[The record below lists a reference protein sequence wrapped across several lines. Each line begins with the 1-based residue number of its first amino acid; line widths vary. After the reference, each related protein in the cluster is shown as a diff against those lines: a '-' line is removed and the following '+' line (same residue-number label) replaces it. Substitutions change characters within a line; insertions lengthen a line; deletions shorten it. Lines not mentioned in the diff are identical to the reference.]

1 MSKLA
6 ALISGGKDSW
16 YAAYAASKLNHEIV
30 CLITLNP
37 EREDSW
43 MFHVPNIEFVPKQAE
58 AADLPLIILPTEGIK
73 EQELSDL
80 KEAINLAKQS
90 HKIEGV
96 CAGALASKYQK
107 ERVEA
112 ICNELDLKL
121 VAPMWGM
128 DPEQY
133 LRALLLDKF
142 EIIIIGVAAEG
153 LNESFLGRNLDRNLI
168 EDFKKTKIHIAGE
181 GGEYETFVLDC
192 PLFRK
197 KLEVWK
203 SYNHME
209 SENTGKLIFE
219 EIQLLKK

>member
-1 MSKLA
+1 MKLA

-30 CLITLNP
+30 CLITLKP
-37 EREDSW
+37 EKEDSW
-43 MFHVPNIEFVPKQAE
+43 MFHVPNIELVPKQAE
-58 AADLPLIILPTEGIK
+58 AASLPLIMLPTEGVK
-73 EQELSDL
+73 EEELRDL

-90 HKIEGV
+90 HKIDGV
-96 CAGALASKYQK
+96 CAGALASQYQK

-112 ICNELDLKL
+112 ICDELDLKCIS
-121 VAPMWGM
+121 PMWGI

-133 LRALLLDKF
+133 LRTLILDNF
-142 EIIIIGVAAEG
+142 EVIIVGVAAEG
-153 LNESFLGRNLDRNLI
+153 LDESYLGRKIDKTLI
-168 EDFKKTKIHIAGE
+168 EDLKKTQVHLGGE

-192 PLFRK
+192 PLFK
-197 KLEVWK
+197 KRLEIWK

-209 SENTGKLIFE
+209 SENTGKLVIE